1 MKKLFLILVAV
12 FGFGICANAQLGAR
26 VNSNISSICPPLNWK
41 NAINMVF
48 KGPVEQGAN
57 VNAPIQTR
65 MEISGGSRTV
75 KNLKEFVDIE
85 TQYNN
90 SIISRS
96 SFKTNSGI
104 VGEKVVFKT
113 KEGMF
118 DTNPVFKIQ
127 YFFYRGDIKEYSRE
141 YSNCVIITCTVLES
155 KANKYLSLF
164 DESVKTF
171 EHFKK

>member
-1 MKKLFLILVAV
+1 MKKVILILVALI
-12 FGFGICANAQLGAR
+12 GFGISANAQLGTR
-26 VNSNISSICPPLNWK
+26 VTSSISSICPPLNWQ
-41 NAINMVF
+41 NSINMVF
-48 KGPVEQGAN
+48 KGPVEQGEN
-57 VNAPIQTR
+57 INAPIQTR
-65 MEISGGSRTV
+65 MEIRGGSRTV

-85 TQYNN
+85 TQYYN
-90 SIISRS
+90 SIVSRS

-118 DTNPVFKIQ
+118 DSNPVFKIQ
-127 YFFYRGDIKEYSRE
+127 YFFFRGDTKE

-155 KANKYLSLF
+155 KTSKYLSLF

-171 EHFKK
+171 EHVKK

>member
-1 MKKLFLILVAV
+1 MKKVLFILVAII
-12 FGFGICANAQLGAR
+12 GLGISANAQLGTR
-26 VNSNISSICPPLNWK
+26 VTSSISSICPPLNWE
-41 NAINMVF
+41 NSINMTF
-48 KGPVEQGAN
+48 RGPVEQGAN

-65 MEISGGSRTV
+65 MEIRGGSRTV

-85 TQYNN
+85 TQYYN
-90 SIISRS
+90 SIVSRS

-104 VGEKVVFKT
+104 VGEKVVFKA

-127 YFFYRGDIKEYSRE
+127 YFFYRGDTKE

-155 KANKYLSLF
+155 KASKYLSLF

-171 EHFKK
+171 EHVKK

>member
-1 MKKLFLILVAV
+1 MKYFFIMIAIIS
-12 FGFGICANAQLGAR
+12 FGIRANVQLGAR
-26 VNSNISSICPPLNWK
+26 VTSSISSICPPLNWQ
-41 NAINMVF
+41 NSINMVF
-48 KGPVEQGAN
+48 KGPVEQGTN

-65 MEISGGSRTV
+65 MEIRGGSRTV

-85 TQYNN
+85 TQYYN
-90 SIISRS
+90 SIVSSS
-96 SFKTNSGI
+96 SFRTNSGI

-113 KEGMF
+113 TEGIF

-127 YFFYRGDIKEYSRE
+127 YFFFRGDIKEYSKE
-141 YSNCVIITCTVLES
+141 YSNCVINTCTVLES
-155 KANKYLSLF
+155 KASEYLSLF